1 MKKNKNKGSQQGGF
15 FSSTG
20 LSLNKTPV
28 NPPER
33 ERERV
38 GPVLQLF
45 SQSAFLLVT
54 FVQRFD

>member
-33 ERERV
+33 ERESWSSFAA
-38 GPVLQLF
+38 VLTKC
-45 SQSAFLLVT
+45 FLISDICTEV
-54 FVQRFD
+54 